1 MRPTRLEISGF
12 ASFRERTVIDFGDAD
27 LFVLTGPTGA
37 GKSSIIDAITFA
49 LYGAVP
55 RYDNRN
61 LVAPIITQGMLEAKV
76 RLDFT
81 VGGEAYTAVRVV
93 RRTATGASTREARL
107 EHNGR
112 SLAENANDLTA
123 RITDLLGLTFDHFQ
137 KCVVLPQGDFARFL
151 HDPPR
156 DRQDLLV
163 KLLDLEVYREMAR
176 VANQRAAVAD
186 SQARNC
192 QERLEG
198 ELRNATEENLE
209 LLRSREQQLAELVER
224 IEQDAPRLEDI
235 AARRRSAEQE
245 ADTARRACQ
254 LLEALRTPDGV
265 DQLANELAAAEAAAR
280 STAEALRD
288 AAEQVEHAVAALE
301 QLPARAELEAAR
313 RDYADAVRI
322 EQELRRAESEVRSTA
337 EKERRANAACDA
349 AEQEFEAAR
358 ERRQQ
363 ILHDNYAYAV
373 AQKLRKG
380 DTCPVCGEVLQSDPR
395 LETPEG
401 LEQAT
406 ADRDAAQERLNAARA
421 ALERAQREAERA
433 AARSDALDKQA
444 AELRKRL
451 HGQPS
456 PAELEELLAKVDVAE
471 KRAQQ
476 ARAAQ
481 KQAAQ
486 AQRAAEGRLEQLR
499 EHEDAAWR
507 DFDRA
512 RDSVATLDPPDIPR
526 RELAA
531 AWATLVGWARAQ
543 LPAQQS
549 AVAAAE
555 DRIRELDAERERI
568 LEEQRSQCAALDVQ
582 VTAGSPR
589 DAARAAY
596 ERAGVLVQ
604 ALQEQLEIAGQLR
617 EELRRHREEAEVAR
631 TLHEHLRTN
640 RFENWY
646 LGRAFRRLVRRA
658 SDLLEELSNNQYAL
672 DVTETNDF
680 VVIDHTN
687 ADERRFIRTLSG
699 GETFLASLSLALA
712 LADNLADM
720 AANGAAR
727 LEAIF
732 LDEGFGTLDP
742 DTLDTV
748 ASALEELGSGGRM
761 VGVVTHV
768 RDLAERLPV
777 RFEVRKEGRSS
788 RVEKVMV

>member
-1 MRPTRLEISGF
+1 LRPTRLELSGF

-49 LYGAVP
+49 LYGAIP

-93 RRTATGASTREARL
+93 RRTSTGASTREARL

-123 RITDLLGLTFDHFQ
+123 KVTELLGLTFDHFQ

-163 KLLDLEVYREMAR
+163 KLLDVEVYREMGRLAG
-176 VANQRAAVAD
+176 QRASTAEL
-186 SQARNC
+186 QARNC
-192 QERLEG
+192 RERLEG
-198 ELRNATEENLE
+198 ELRNATDENLE
-209 LLRSREQQLAELVER
+209 LLRQREAQIAALVDR
-224 IEQDAPRLEDI
+224 IDQDAPRLEEL
-235 AARRRSAEQE
+235 AAQRREAEQE
-245 ADTARRACQ
+245 AVAARKACQ
-254 LLEALRTPDGV
+254 LLQSLRTPGGV

-280 STAEALRD
+280 SAAERLGD
-288 AAEQVEHAVAALE
+288 AAEQAQQAEASLE
-301 QLPARAELEAAR
+301 ALPARAELEAAR
-313 RDYADAVRI
+313 RLYADAERLVG
-322 EQELRRAESEVRSTA
+322 ELQRAQADAEATADRERRAEE
-337 EKERRANAACDA
+337 ACRE
-349 AEQEFEAAR
+349 AEQQFEAAQ
-358 ERRQQ
+358 ERREQ
-363 ILHDNYAYAV
+363 ILRDNYAYAI
-373 AQKLRKG
+373 AQKLKKG
-380 DTCPVCGEVLQSDPR
+380 DTCPVCGEVLKSDPH
-395 LETPEG
+395 LEPPEG
-401 LEQAT
+401 HRQAT
-406 ADRDAAQERLNAARA
+406 AERDAAQERLNAART

-433 AARSDALDKQA
+433 AARLDALQKQA
-444 AELRKRL
+444 ADLHARL
-451 HGQPS
+451 QGQPS
-456 PAELEELLAKVDVAE
+456 PEDLEELLAKVDAAE
-471 KRAQQ
+471 KRVQQ

-481 KQAAQ
+481 KQAVL
-486 AQRAAEGRLEQLR
+486 AQRAANERVEQLR

-507 DFDRA
+507 EFDRA
-512 RDSVATLDPPDIPR
+512 RDSVATLEPPDIPR
-526 RELAA
+526 RELSA
-531 AWATLVGWARAQ
+531 AWATLVGWARTQ

-555 DRIRELDAERERI
+555 DRIREIDAERERI
-568 LEEQRSQCAALDVQ
+568 LDEQRSQCEALSVP
-582 VTAGSPR
+582 VTSGSPR
-589 DAARAAY
+589 DAARDALQQA
-596 ERAGVLVQ
+596 RVFVQ
-604 ALQEQLEIAGQLR
+604 ALEEQLETAARLR
-617 EELRRHREEAEVAR
+617 EELERYEEQARVAR
-631 TLHEHLRTN
+631 TLHEHLKTN

-658 SDLLEELSNNQYAL
+658 SELLEELSNGQYAL
-672 DVTETNDF
+672 DLTDSNDF
-680 VVIDHTN
+680 QVIDHTN

-748 ASALEELGSGGRM
+748 AGALEELGSGGRM

-777 RFEVRKEGRSS
+777 RFEVRKEGRTSK
-788 RVEKVMV
+788 VEKVMI